1 MNAPIKIKVAIYVRV
16 STQEQVLE
24 GYSIPAQITVLKNY
38 CASFQHIVYKVYH
51 DLGIS
56 GKNVEDR
63 PSLRQLIEDAKAKKF
78 DCVLVW
84 KLNRL
89 SRKLLD
95 ILSVVDIF
103 TQNNI
108 SFVSFS
114 EKFDTS
120 TATGKMMLQMLGS
133 IAEFERNTI
142 VENVKLGMNE
152 RFQQGLSK
160 GSKPFGYTYE
170 DKKAVIVPDQAEA
183 VKYMFE
189 TYDKSDGNCIT
200 DLADYLNAKGYKTRR
215 NGLWTRQYVRSML
228 SNPFYIGYVSTGV
241 HVPGGRYK
249 VTETKEG
256 QHEGIISK
264 ELFESVNNKINSR
277 KRSVIRSPDNDNLVT
292 GLVICPLCGGKM
304 VAHSGVKSYRRANN
318 TLSFYDFSFYR
329 CDNKKG
335 RTGCKGFYL
344 SSNKIDPGIYKI
356 LNSFK
361 NKKTIKA
368 LIKAVKE
375 KLKKSQKPINN
386 KLELLDKQL
395 NDAYVLRDK
404 YYKLFDTGK
413 VDIDKFADKI
423 NEILATIEELEKLK
437 NEHMK
442 NNIDYS
448 DTDIIE
454 IWAESISNNINSFDE
469 MDNKTK
475 KEFIREIIKE
485 VKISESKELVSV
497 TTVFGLEIL
506 YH

>member
-1 MNAPIKIKVAIYVRV
+1 
-16 STQEQVLE
+16 
-24 GYSIPAQITVLKNY
+24 
-38 CASFQHIVYKVYH
+38 
-51 DLGIS
+51 
-56 GKNVEDR
+56 
-63 PSLRQLIEDAKAKKF
+63 
-78 DCVLVW
+78 
-84 KLNRL
+84 
-89 SRKLLD
+89 
-95 ILSVVDIF
+95 
-103 TQNNI
+103 
-108 SFVSFS
+108 
-114 EKFDTS
+114 
-120 TATGKMMLQMLGS
+120 
-133 IAEFERNTI
+133 
-142 VENVKLGMNE
+142 
-152 RFQQGLSK
+152 
-160 GSKPFGYTYE
+160 
-170 DKKAVIVPDQAEA
+170 
-183 VKYMFE
+183 
-189 TYDKSDGNCIT
+189 
-200 DLADYLNAKGYKTRR
+200 
-215 NGLWTRQYVRSML
+215 ML